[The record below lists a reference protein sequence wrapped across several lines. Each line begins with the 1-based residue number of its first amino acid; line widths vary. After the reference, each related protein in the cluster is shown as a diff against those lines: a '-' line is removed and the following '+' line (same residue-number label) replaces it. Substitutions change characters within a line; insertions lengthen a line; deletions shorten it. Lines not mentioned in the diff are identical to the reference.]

1 MTKKNRFLKKGVI
14 DMYFINIYDKS
25 TQKSWREDYES
36 YYLFKKRCTK
46 LKFSKKLV
54 VTSRSNYEAI

>member
-1 MTKKNRFLKKGVI
+1 MTKKNKFLKKGVI
-14 DMYFINIYDKS
+14 DMYFINIYDKT

-46 LKFSKKLV
+46 LNYSKKLI
-54 VTSRSNYEAI
+54 VTSRSNYEE

>member
-1 MTKKNRFLKKGVI
+1 MTKKNKFLKKGVI
-14 DMYFINIYDKS
+14 NMYFINIYDKT
-25 TQKSWREDYES
+25 TQKSWKEDFDS

-54 VTSRSNYEAI
+54 VTSRSNYEII